1 MKKYLYSVLFSFA
14 LISFSHSVHADDH
27 IQSGPGAIEILSCKY
42 NEGKSSKDLAKV
54 VKEWNKW
61 QDKQDGDYQ
70 SWTMEPYAFDPSQYP
85 LDVDFFWFG
94 LSSNWKNFGKDM
106 QAWLDAVSYT
116 HLRAHETG

>member
-14 LISFSHSVHADDH
+14 LISFSHSAHADDH
-27 IQSGPGAIEILSCKY
+27 MQSGPGAIEILSCKY

-94 LSSNWKNFGKDM
+94 LS
-106 QAWLDAVSYT
+106 
-116 HLRAHETG
+116 